1 MEERFAALKIPADS
15 DVGSINSDAESKRNV
30 QKFNHPIVPIPNRSN
45 SMATWLSEKDSDFKK
60 YKFADMF
67 DEDIDN
73 EYVFIVIPL

>member
-15 DVGSINSDAESKRNV
+15 DVVSINSDTESKRNV
-30 QKFNHPIVPIPNRSN
+30 QKFNRPIVPTPNRSN
-45 SMATWLSEKDSDFKK
+45 SMRTWLSEKDSDFKK

-73 EYVFIVIPL
+73 EYVFILIPL